1 MSMPF
6 GPGGRAQGRGGK
18 KGGRKGKQNRP
29 PDMGARE
36 VAWGQNAYFPEPT
49 EGTMGALEGELEDG
63 LLEYEGDY
71 GGGQRMIFDLTEAL
85 ELMDERWQECIAHA
99 NLERVPQ
106 TNVKVNPKFN
116 ITKEIAKVVNQSRQG
131 SADPAMGE

>member
-1 MSMPF
+1 MHCCPLF
-6 GPGGRAQGRGGK
+6 LVVLRAGSVAAHGLPSRSC
-18 KGGRKGKQNRP
+18 P
-29 PDMGARE
+29 RE

-85 ELMDERWQECIAHA
+85 ELMDES
-99 NLERVPQ
+99 VPHTVPLGRLFPCSQ
-106 TNVKVNPKFN
+106 P
-116 ITKEIAKVVNQSRQG
+116 
-131 SADPAMGE
+131 